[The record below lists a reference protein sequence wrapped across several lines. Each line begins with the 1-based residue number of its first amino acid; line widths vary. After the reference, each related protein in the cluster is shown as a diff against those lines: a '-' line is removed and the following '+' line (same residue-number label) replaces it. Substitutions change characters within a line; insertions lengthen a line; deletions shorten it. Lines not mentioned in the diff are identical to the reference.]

1 MSAVRKL
8 TRLIAAAAA
17 ALVLP
22 YAAHAQQQERVGF
35 VVAVVGDS
43 VILNYDVEEDVY
55 RTVAQSQ
62 QPPPQGDALERLRRQ
77 LLESRIDQLVILQA
91 AARDTSIRVDE
102 SAVQGAVQQEVQ
114 RRQRAL
120 GGPEQLETAL
130 RQSGLSMFEF
140 RSQLEQQIRRE
151 RLIQAYVTRQQQAR
165 RPPPVTESE
174 MERYLAQNRERLGE
188 RPATVTF
195 EQVVVPVTPS
205 DSALARARLKADSIH
220 ALAIS
225 GDEEFEDLA
234 RRFSDDPG
242 TRERGGDLGYFRE
255 GVMVREF
262 SNAAFIMRPGQIS
275 PPIRTSFG
283 YHIIK
288 LERIRGA
295 ERQARHILI
304 RPEITD
310 VDTERARQLADSIAV
325 QLRSGADIDSLVAR
339 HGDRDEQARVGPIV
353 RDQLPEPYLTA
364 LATSTTGEVV
374 GPLPIG
380 EAGQQKFA
388 VVQMVNVQQSGEYTL
403 DDAFV
408 RAQIR
413 RLLEQEKLL
422 EEIVDEL
429 RRRTYI
435 DVRVS

>member
-1 MSAVRKL
+1 MSAVRTL
-8 TRLIAAAAA
+8 TRLIAAIA
-17 ALVLP
+17 ALLLLP
-22 YAAHAQQQERVGF
+22 LAAEAQQQERVGF

-62 QPPPQGDALERLRRQ
+62 QPPPEGAALERLRRQ

-91 AARDTSIRVDE
+91 AVRDTSIRVDE
-102 SAVQGAVQQEVQ
+102 SSVQAAVQQEVQ

-120 GGPEQLETAL
+120 GGAPQLETAL
-130 RQSGLSMFEF
+130 QQSGLSMFEF
-140 RSQLEQQIRRE
+140 RTQLEQQIRRE
-151 RLIQAYVTRQQQAR
+151 KLIQAYVARQQQAR
-165 RPPPVTESE
+165 RPPPITESE

-188 RPATVTF
+188 RPATIVF
-195 EQVVVPVTPS
+195 EQVVVPVTAS
-205 DSALARARLKADSIH
+205 DSALGRARMEADSLY

-225 GDEEFEDLA
+225 GNEDFEALA
-234 RRFSDDPG
+234 RRSSDDPG

-262 SNAAFIMRPGQIS
+262 SNAAFAMRPGQIS

-310 VDTERARQLADSIAV
+310 ADAQRARSLADSIAA
-325 QLRSGADIDSLVAR
+325 QLRAGAAIDSLVAR
-339 HGDRDEQARVGPIV
+339 YGDKDEQARIGPIV
-353 RDQLPEPYLTA
+353 RDQLPEPYLGA
-364 LATSTTGEVV
+364 LAAASSGEII
-374 GPLPIG
+374 GPLQIG
-380 EAGQQKFA
+380 DATQQKWA
-388 VVQMVNVQQSGEYTL
+388 VVEVVNVQQSGEYTL
-403 DDAFV
+403 EDAYV

-429 RRRTYI
+429 RRSTYI

>member
-1 MSAVRKL
+1 MSAVR
-8 TRLIAAAAA
+8 TLIPVLAAVVTFAF
-17 ALVLP
+17 VP
-22 YAAHAQQQERVGF
+22 FAAHAQQQERVGF

-43 VILNYDVEEDVY
+43 VILNYDIEEDVF

-62 QPPPQGDALERLRRQ
+62 QPPPQGAALERLRRE

-91 AARDTSIRVDE
+91 AARDTSIRVDQ
-102 SAVQGAVQQEVQ
+102 STVDGAVQQEVQ

-120 GGPEQLETAL
+120 GGPAQLEAAL
-130 RQSGLSMFEF
+130 RQSGLTMVEF
-140 RSQLEQQIRRE
+140 RAQLQQQIRRE
-151 RLIQAYVTRQQQAR
+151 RLIQAYVSRQQQTR
-165 RPPPVTESE
+165 RPPPVTEAE
-174 MERYLAQNRERLGE
+174 MVRYLADNRERLGE
-188 RPATVTF
+188 RPATVIF

-205 DSALARARLKADSIH
+205 DSALSRARLKADSMY
-220 ALAIS
+220 ALATS
-225 GDEEFEDLA
+225 GSEFEDLA

-255 GVMVREF
+255 GTMVREF
-262 SNAAFIMRPGQIS
+262 SNAAFAMRPGQIS

-304 RPEITD
+304 RPD
-310 VDTERARQLADSIAV
+310 VAESDVQRTSALADSLAME
-325 QLRSGADIDSLVAR
+325 LRNGADIDALIAR
-339 HGDRDEQARVGPIV
+339 YGDRDEQARIGPIV

-364 LATSTTGEVV
+364 LATATTGAIV

-380 EAGQQKFA
+380 EATQQKWA
-388 VVQMVNVQQSGEYTL
+388 VVQVVNVQQSGEYSL
-403 DDAFV
+403 EDAYV

-422 EEIVDEL
+422 EEIVGEL
-429 RRRTYI
+429 RRGTYI

>member
-1 MSAVRKL
+1 MSAVR
-8 TRLIAAAAA
+8 TLIPVLAAVVTFAF
-17 ALVLP
+17 VP
-22 YAAHAQQQERVGF
+22 FAAHAQQQERVGF

-43 VILNYDVEEDVY
+43 VILNYDIEEDVF

-62 QPPPQGDALERLRRQ
+62 QPPPQGAALERLRRE

-91 AARDTSIRVDE
+91 AARDTSIRVDQ
-102 SAVQGAVQQEVQ
+102 STVDGAVQQEVQ

-120 GGPEQLETAL
+120 GGPAQLEAAL
-130 RQSGLSMFEF
+130 RQSGLTMVEF
-140 RSQLEQQIRRE
+140 RAQLQQQIRRE
-151 RLIQAYVTRQQQAR
+151 RLIQAYVSRQQQTR
-165 RPPPVTESE
+165 RPPPVTEAE
-174 MERYLAQNRERLGE
+174 MVRYLAENRERLGE
-188 RPATVTF
+188 RPATVIF

-205 DSALARARLKADSIH
+205 DSALSRARLKADSMY
-220 ALAIS
+220 ALATS
-225 GDEEFEDLA
+225 GSEFEDLA

-255 GVMVREF
+255 GTMVREF
-262 SNAAFIMRPGQIS
+262 SNAAFAMRPGQIS

-288 LERIRGA
+288 LERIRGS

-304 RPEITD
+304 RPD
-310 VDTERARQLADSIAV
+310 VAESDVQRTSALADSLAME
-325 QLRSGADIDSLVAR
+325 LRNGADIDALIAR
-339 HGDRDEQARVGPIV
+339 YGDRDEQARIGPIV

-364 LATSTTGEVV
+364 LATATTGAIV

-380 EAGQQKFA
+380 EATQQKWA
-388 VVQMVNVQQSGEYTL
+388 VVQVVNVQQSGEYSL
-403 DDAFV
+403 DDAYV

-422 EEIVDEL
+422 EEIVGEL
-429 RRRTYI
+429 RRGTYI

>member
-1 MSAVRKL
+1 MSAVRNL

-120 GGPEQLETAL
+120 GGPAQLETAL
-130 RQSGLSMFEF
+130 SQSGLSMFEF

-174 MERYLAQNRERLGE
+174 MERYLAQNKERLGE

-225 GDEEFEDLA
+225 GDEQFEDLA

-304 RPEITD
+304 RPEIMD
-310 VDTERARQLADSIAV
+310 ADTERARQLADSIAV
-325 QLRSGADIDSLVAR
+325 QLRNGADIDSLVAR

-364 LATSTTGEVV
+364 LATPTTGEVI

-403 DDAFV
+403 EDAYV

>member
-1 MSAVRKL
+1 MSAVR
-8 TRLIAAAAA
+8 TLIPVLAAVVTFAF
-17 ALVLP
+17 VP
-22 YAAHAQQQERVGF
+22 FAAHAQQQERVGF

-43 VILNYDVEEDVY
+43 VILNYDIEEDVF

-62 QPPPQGDALERLRRQ
+62 QPPPQGAALERLRRE

-91 AARDTSIRVDE
+91 AARDTSIRVDQ
-102 SAVQGAVQQEVQ
+102 STVDGAVQQEVQ

-120 GGPEQLETAL
+120 GGPAQLEAAL
-130 RQSGLSMFEF
+130 RQSGLTMVEF
-140 RSQLEQQIRRE
+140 RTQLQQQIRRE
-151 RLIQAYVTRQQQAR
+151 RLIQAYVSRQQQTR
-165 RPPPVTESE
+165 RPPPVTEAE
-174 MERYLAQNRERLGE
+174 MVRYLADNRERLGE
-188 RPATVTF
+188 RPATVIF

-205 DSALARARLKADSIH
+205 DSALSRARLKADSMY
-220 ALAIS
+220 ALATS
-225 GDEEFEDLA
+225 GSEFEDLA

-255 GVMVREF
+255 GTMVREF
-262 SNAAFIMRPGQIS
+262 SNAAFAMRPGQIS

-304 RPEITD
+304 RPD
-310 VDTERARQLADSIAV
+310 VAESDVQRTSALADSLAME
-325 QLRSGADIDSLVAR
+325 LRNGADIDALIAR
-339 HGDRDEQARVGPIV
+339 YGDRDEQARIGPIV

-364 LATSTTGEVV
+364 LATATTGAIV

-380 EAGQQKFA
+380 EATQQKWA
-388 VVQMVNVQQSGEYTL
+388 VVQVVNVQQSGEYSL
-403 DDAFV
+403 DDAYV

-422 EEIVDEL
+422 EEIVGEL
-429 RRRTYI
+429 RRGTYI

>member
-1 MSAVRKL
+1 MSAVR
-8 TRLIAAAAA
+8 TLIPVLAAVVTFAF
-17 ALVLP
+17 VP
-22 YAAHAQQQERVGF
+22 FAAHAQQQERVGF

-43 VILNYDVEEDVY
+43 VILNYDIEEDVF

-62 QPPPQGDALERLRRQ
+62 QPPPQGAALERLRRE

-91 AARDTSIRVDE
+91 AARDTSIRVDQ
-102 SAVQGAVQQEVQ
+102 STVDGAVQQEVQ

-120 GGPEQLETAL
+120 GGPAQLEAAL
-130 RQSGLSMFEF
+130 RQSGLTMVEF
-140 RSQLEQQIRRE
+140 RAQLQQQIRRE
-151 RLIQAYVTRQQQAR
+151 RLIQAYVSRQQQTR
-165 RPPPVTESE
+165 RPPPVTEAE
-174 MERYLAQNRERLGE
+174 MVRYLADNRERLGE
-188 RPATVTF
+188 RPATVIF

-205 DSALARARLKADSIH
+205 DSALSRARLKADSMY
-220 ALAIS
+220 ALATS
-225 GDEEFEDLA
+225 GSEFEDLA

-255 GVMVREF
+255 GTMVREF
-262 SNAAFIMRPGQIS
+262 SNAAFAMRPGQIS

-304 RPEITD
+304 RPD
-310 VDTERARQLADSIAV
+310 VAESDVQRTSALADSLAME
-325 QLRSGADIDSLVAR
+325 LRNGADIDALIAR
-339 HGDRDEQARVGPIV
+339 YGDRDEQARIGPIV

-364 LATSTTGEVV
+364 LATATTGAIV

-380 EAGQQKFA
+380 EATQQKWA
-388 VVQMVNVQQSGEYTL
+388 VVQVVNVQQSGEYSL
-403 DDAFV
+403 DDAYV

-422 EEIVDEL
+422 EEIVGEL
-429 RRRTYI
+429 RRGTYI

>member
-1 MSAVRKL
+1 MSAVR
-8 TRLIAAAAA
+8 TLIPVLAAAVAF
-17 ALVLP
+17 VFVP
-22 YAAHAQQQERVGF
+22 FAAHAQQQERVGF

-43 VILNYDVEEDVY
+43 VILNYDIEEDVF
-55 RTVAQSQ
+55 RTIAQSQ
-62 QPPPQGDALERLRRQ
+62 QPPPQGAALERLRRE

-91 AARDTSIRVDE
+91 AARDTSIRVDQ
-102 SAVQGAVQQEVQ
+102 STVDGAVQQEVQ

-120 GGPEQLETAL
+120 GGPAQFEAAL
-130 RQSGLSMFEF
+130 RQSGLTMVEF
-140 RSQLEQQIRRE
+140 RTQLQQQIRRE
-151 RLIQAYVTRQQQAR
+151 RLIQAYVSRQQQTR
-165 RPPPVTESE
+165 RPPPVTEAE
-174 MERYLAQNRERLGE
+174 MVRYLAENRERLGE
-188 RPATVTF
+188 RPATVIF

-205 DSALARARLKADSIH
+205 DSALSRARMKADSMY
-220 ALAIS
+220 ALATS
-225 GDEEFEDLA
+225 GSEFEDLA

-255 GVMVREF
+255 GTMVREF
-262 SNAAFIMRPGQIS
+262 SNAAFAMRPGQIS

-288 LERIRGA
+288 LERIRGS

-304 RPEITD
+304 RPDIAESD
-310 VDTERARQLADSIAV
+310 VQRTSALADSLAME
-325 QLRSGADIDSLVAR
+325 LRNGADMDALIAR
-339 HGDRDEQARVGPIV
+339 YGDRDEQARIGPIV

-364 LATSTTGEVV
+364 LATATTGAIV

-380 EAGQQKFA
+380 EATQQKWA
-388 VVQMVNVQQSGEYTL
+388 VVQVVNVQQSGEYSL
-403 DDAFV
+403 EDAYV

-422 EEIVDEL
+422 EEIVGEL
-429 RRRTYI
+429 RRGTYI

>member
-1 MSAVRKL
+1 MRVLTAV
-8 TRLIAAAAA
+8 A
-17 ALVLP
+17 ALMVLP
-22 YAAHAQQQERVGF
+22 LTGHAQQQERVGF

-43 VILNYDVEEDVY
+43 VILNYDIEEDVF

-62 QPPPQGDALERLRRQ
+62 QPPPQGEALERLRRQ

-91 AARDTSIRVDE
+91 AARDTSVRVDQ
-102 SAVQGAVQQEVQ
+102 STVDGAVQQEVQ

-120 GGPEQLETAL
+120 GGPEQLEAAL
-130 RQSGLSMFEF
+130 RQSGLSMVEF
-140 RSQLEQQIRRE
+140 RNQLTQQIRRE
-151 RLIQAYVTRQQQAR
+151 RLIQAYVQRQQQSR
-165 RPPPVTESE
+165 RPPPVTEAE
-174 MERYLAQNRERLGE
+174 MERYLAENRERLGE
-188 RPATVTF
+188 RPATVIF

-205 DSALARARLKADSIH
+205 DSALGRARAKADSIY
-220 ALAIS
+220 ALVVS
-225 GDEEFEDLA
+225 GDEEFETLA

-242 TRERGGDLGYFRE
+242 TRELGGDLGYFRE

-262 SNAAFIMRPGQIS
+262 SNAAFAMRPGQVS

-283 YHIIK
+283 YHIIR

-304 RPEITD
+304 RPEITEAD
-310 VDTERARQLADSIAV
+310 AQRARALADSVVV
-325 QLRSGADIDSLVAR
+325 QLRSGADIDSLIAR
-339 HGDRDEQARVGPIV
+339 HGDRDEQARIGPIV

-364 LATSTTGEVV
+364 LATTNTGEIV

-380 EAGQQKFA
+380 EATQQKWA
-388 VVQMVNVQQSGEYTL
+388 VVQVVNVQQSGEYTL
-403 DDAFV
+403 DDAYV

-422 EEIVDEL
+422 EEIVEEL